1 MIKLKNILKESY
13 VWERKF
19 GEPLPKLILDTVLS
33 EQTPAEMKR
42 FKKKIS
48 KLKDLEGKFRN
59 AMYDASEI
67 LRNSTDTVKVARELE
82 SEYKKNITVFMR
94 SLMRIEKRVR

>member
-1 MIKLKNILKESY
+1 
-13 VWERKF
+13 
-19 GEPLPKLILDTVLS
+19 
-33 EQTPAEMKR
+33 
-42 FKKKIS
+42 
-48 KLKDLEGKFRN
+48 
-59 AMYDASEI
+59 MYDASEI